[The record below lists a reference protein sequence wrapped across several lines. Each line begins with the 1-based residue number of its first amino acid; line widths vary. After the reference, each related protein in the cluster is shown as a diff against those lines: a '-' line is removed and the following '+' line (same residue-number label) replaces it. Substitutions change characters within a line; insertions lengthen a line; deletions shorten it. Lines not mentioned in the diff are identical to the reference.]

1 MQQTQK
7 MIEVN
12 LQMKR
17 ACLHTERKE
26 WIKCNLG
33 NSVQTK
39 YNN

>member
-17 ACLHTERKE
+17 ACLHTERSGSNV
-26 WIKCNLG
+26 I
-33 NSVQTK
+33 
-39 YNN
+39 